1 MIRRIVV
8 ATGGSDWSDHALR
21 YALDFAARYRVEEVV
36 VVYVVPPTAKVTVDP
51 MGMVVLPPTPEAV
64 PSTTGQEVLARAEA
78 DARAR
83 GVLCRTVLRE
93 GPVADQ
99 IVRVASEERADL
111 VVVGSRG
118 LTGIRRLLLG
128 SISNEVAVKAPCPV
142 MIVKQP
148 HQDVGVRR
156 GTPL

>member
-8 ATGGSDWSDHALR
+8 ATGGSEWSDHALR
-21 YALDFAARYRVEEVV
+21 YALEFAATYRVEEVV

-51 MGMVVLPPTPEAV
+51 MGMVVLPPAPETV
-64 PSTTGQEVLARAEA
+64 PSTTGQEVLTRAEA

-83 GVLCRTVLRE
+83 GVPCRTVLRE
-93 GPVADQ
+93 GPVADE
-99 IVRVASEERADL
+99 IVRLATEEQADL
-111 VVVGSRG
+111 LIVGSRG

-142 MIVKQP
+142 LIVKQP
-148 HQDVGVRR
+148 PAQAG
-156 GTPL
+156 